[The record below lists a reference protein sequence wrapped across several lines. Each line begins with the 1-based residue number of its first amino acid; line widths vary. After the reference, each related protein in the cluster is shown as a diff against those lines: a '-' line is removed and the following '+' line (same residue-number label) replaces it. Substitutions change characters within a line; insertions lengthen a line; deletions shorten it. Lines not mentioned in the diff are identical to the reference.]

1 MRGPSSP
8 RRQAAVIGAVLV
20 AAVAVPKAY
29 ADDAAAVPVD
39 GAALAAVAI
48 SASTPVVP
56 QAPPVPVVPETPAV
70 PVVSPAIPPPVSP
83 PPPLPPET
91 GSPAELPQAPAGEP
105 PGGGLAPQ
113 LGLERDAAGRSGK
126 KPTNISGGITSK
138 RRVILPGSQTGNASQ
153 NSSGA
158 CPQSAGCTMPD
169 PSPWAAAA
177 AHVRGRVRELPSP
190 GVTAAG
196 LARGRTG
203 HDGAERDRAK
213 RARPAPGAGRTPA
226 PLVPSQPGRSPEAP
240 PPAALSFS
248 SPGAH
253 GTGSFTVS
261 ASVSRFG
268 VEAARALAPA
278 ARSPSVPLRGRA
290 RDDRLDRPG

>member
-29 ADDAAAVPVD
+29 ADDTSVVPVT

-48 SASTPVVP
+48 STSTPVVP
-56 QAPPVPVVPETPAV
+56 QAPPTPIVPETPAV
-70 PVVSPAIPPPVSP
+70 SVVSPVIPPAVSP
-83 PPPLPPET
+83 PPALPPNQ

-105 PGGGLAPQ
+105 PGGQ
-113 LGLERDAAGRSGK
+113 LEQLPGLELSAGGAGGK
-126 KPTNISGGITSK
+126 KPANISGGITS
-138 RRVILPGSQTGNASQ
+138 RHRVILPRSRYDIASQ
-153 NSSGA
+153 KRDEA
-158 CPQSAGCTMPD
+158 CPQSAGCTKPD

-177 AHVRGRVRELPSP
+177 ANVRGRVRELPSP
-190 GVTAAG
+190 GVTAAE
-196 LARGRTG
+196 LARGRTAHEDAK
-203 HDGAERDRAK
+203 HDRTKRERSSA
-213 RARPAPGAGRTPA
+213 GAGQTPA

-240 PPAALSFS
+240 PPSALSFS

-261 ASVSRFG
+261 ASVSQLG
-268 VEAARALAPA
+268 VAAARALVPA
-278 ARSPSVPLRGRA
+278 ARSPSVPVRGRES
-290 RDDRLDRPG
+290 DDRVDRPG